1 MKFLKVQWFGPHPG
15 CTWTHSMRVLMILPT
30 LHSIWIFKI
39 NSGEVFLPFLNRSL
53 GCRRDHEGYIPLMS
67 LCVKTQ
73 EKWGQVDLMSYVH
86 VSQWGKKILENT
98 RGWFLY
104 CSAWTNLLVAVE
116 THEGYIPLM
125 SLCVKTRGKWGQV
138 DLMSYVHVS
147 QWGKHILEYHKIVCL
162 FKKDGW
168 VSLSGFKLKM
178 P

>member
-1 MKFLKVQWFGPHPG
+1 MCQDPGKMGSSRFDVVCSCFTMRQENFG
-15 CTWTHSMRVLMILPT
+15 
-30 LHSIWIFKI
+30 K
-39 NSGEVFLPFLNRSL
+39 
-53 GCRRDHEGYIPLMS
+53 
-67 LCVKTQ
+67 
-73 EKWGQVDLMSYVH
+73 
-86 VSQWGKKILENT
+86 NT

-162 FKKDGW
+162 FKKDG
-168 VSLSGFKLKM
+168 
-178 P
+178 